1 MFLAFVL
8 GGLPSAWLGAPVVT
22 ELIVVLQGVLSVNRN
37 PSNPQASKDGVNM
50 LVARILSMLALV
62 WYMYMYNMCSIVQK
76 AIKLLRVFCIHSLE
90 PWHDCLH

>member
-8 GGLPSAWLGAPVVT
+8 GGLPSACLGAPVVT
-22 ELIVVLQGVLSVNRN
+22 ELIVSQSVLSVNRN
-37 PSNPQASKDGVNM
+37 PSNLKPLKTVLTPLA
-50 LVARILSMLALV
+50 ARILSMLALV

-76 AIKLLRVFCIHSLE
+76 AIKLFRVFCIHSLE